1 MGENHMPDSDD
12 PHHRKAGLMADVQTL
27 KRELVEKRRKLAGY
41 ESDMMGKMDERG
53 LDITRF
59 EIEHL
64 QHDIHDIEGAL
75 VRQQAEPSDLPISA
89 KNSNERTT
97 ENLMN

>member
-1 MGENHMPDSDD
+1 
-12 PHHRKAGLMADVQTL
+12 MADEPTL

-41 ESDMMGKMDERG
+41 ESGMMGKMDERDRDTT
-53 LDITRF
+53 LF
-59 EIEHL
+59 EMEHL

-75 VRQQAEPSDLPISA
+75 VRQQAKPSGLPIA
-89 KNSNERTT
+89 AQKLNERTI